1 MKTNPTQSARTL
13 AYLIAAFFLVVAVVG
28 KSQPR
33 AHAQDAEERLTMNF
47 DNAKWSE
54 VFEWCSDR
62 SGKPFVSRVPP
73 PPGGFSHATPQGQ
86 KYSMLEA
93 LAIINESLLKQDH
106 VLVRRPQSWTL
117 VRIAK

>member
-1 MKTNPTQSARTL
+1 MKTNPTQSSRTL
-13 AYLIAAFFLVVAVVG
+13 TCLSAAFFLVVLAVG

-33 AHAQDAEERLTMNF
+33 AHAQAAEERVTMNF

-54 VFEWCSDR
+54 VFNWCADQ
-62 SGKPFVSRVPP
+62 SGKPFVSNVPP
-73 PPGGFSHATPQGQ
+73 PPGRFSHATPKGQ
-86 KYSMLEA
+86 KYTMLEA
-93 LAIINESLLKQDH
+93 VAIINESLMKQDH